1 MCAYSTDRT
10 HIWVCSIVVFFAEF
24 DRGFFCGC
32 SWGGV
37 SQLVSMNKN
46 PVSMNGNI
54 YRHFLRKIFL

>member
-1 MCAYSTDRT
+1 VGVFAD
-10 HIWVCSIVVFFAEF
+10 VV
-24 DRGFFCGC
+24 
-32 SWGGV
+32 GGV